1 MYNEGESRSRNEVM
15 TTESASESVSQF
27 VSQIREEMKTDNPEV
42 LAEEV
47 EEEATVENPGEKQEF
62 LDRSA
67 RGQILNLRIVRDQ
80 RLKQV
85 IDIIT

>member
-1 MYNEGESRSRNEVM
+1 M

-47 EEEATVENPGEKQEF
+47 EEEATAENPGKEQEF
-62 LDRSA
+62 PHRSVRGTIPIAPITHPTCPLDSQRT
-67 RGQILNLRIVRDQ
+67 RDSN
-80 RLKQV
+80 K
-85 IDIIT
+85 